1 MAAVPLPET
10 NRLEQ
15 VPEQAGDVDLAS
27 LPPPPATRPVR
38 RRRRRGTPRL
48 RARKVQRVVRRVEPW
63 SVLKLSAVF
72 FFCTWLIVTVAG
84 LVLWRVAEATGTVGN
99 VESFLAEL
107 SSSESFTI
115 DGGQILRASA
125 IIGLV
130 LVVAGTAMTMLLTI
144 MFNLISE
151 LTGGI
156 RLAVVELESAE
167 RVRRRRWWT
176 PSARRSNED
185 ADDEPA
191 AATG

>member
-10 NRLEQ
+10 NRLGQ
-15 VPEQAGDVDLAS
+15 VPEQAGDADLAS
-27 LPPPPATRPVR
+27 LPPPPATRPAR

-48 RARKVQRVVRRVEPW
+48 RARKVQRVIRRVEPW

-176 PSARRSNED
+176 PSARRSSED